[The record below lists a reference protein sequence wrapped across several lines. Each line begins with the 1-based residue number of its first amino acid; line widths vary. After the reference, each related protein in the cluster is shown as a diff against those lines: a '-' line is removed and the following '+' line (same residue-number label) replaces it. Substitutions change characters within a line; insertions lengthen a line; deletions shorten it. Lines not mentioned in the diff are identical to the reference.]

1 MSIKQAI
8 LDALEKKYEAD
19 MAEAEATVKIYLEQP
34 VGIGEHPQHL
44 TEVDKLL
51 QKVVDANEK
60 LKYIRTI

>member
-1 MSIKQAI
+1 MSIKSAI

-44 TEVDKLL
+44 TEVDKLI
-51 QKVVDANEK
+51 QKVVDADEK

>member
-19 MAEAEATVKIYLEQP
+19 MAEAEATLKIYLEQP